1 MNSDRP
7 DEQTPHNPVPPDPVP
22 HDLVPHDP
30 VPPVPAPL
38 DPDSAEAFAAELEA
52 LGFVPPDPDEPPP
65 LDLWGAVGDVLP
77 WGTMLLLLSWGVMF
91 VLLGMHHVLDDSE
104 SLVAWGANATHMLP
118 RELVWRLLSS
128 TFVHAGM
135 AHLFFNAVT
144 LLVLGPAVERIFA
157 RWGFWI
163 VYVLGGATASYASMA
178 YRESRSAA
186 LSLSVGGS
194 GAIFALGGALLVV
207 VFRLRHQLATAK
219 ARALVASLLYLIA
232 PGFAAGYANPGTD
245 NVAHAAGLL
254 SGALLGA
261 LLPTD
266 ARLGGRGPN
275 ALHRVLATACALA
288 LAASL
293 ALAIRTGLRTG

>member
-1 MNSDRP
+1 MTTDSPGSPQEPRP
-7 DEQTPHNPVPPDPVP
+7 VH
-22 HDLVPHDP
+22 
-30 VPPVPAPL
+30 PAAPEH

-52 LGFVPPDPDEPPP
+52 LGYVPPDPDEPPP
-65 LDLWGAVGDVLP
+65 LDLWAAVGDVLP
-77 WGTMLLLLSWGVMF
+77 WGTMFLLLSWGVMF
-91 VLLGMHHVLDDSE
+91 VLLGVHHAFGDSDA
-104 SLVAWGANATHMLP
+104 LLAWGANATYQAP
-118 RELVWRLLSS
+118 RESAWRLLSS
-128 TFVHAGM
+128 TFLHSGA
-135 AHLFFNAVT
+135 AHVFFNSFT

-163 VYVLGGATASYASMA
+163 VFVAGGACASLASMVWRQSHA
-178 YRESRSAA
+178 PAV
-186 LSLSVGGS
+186 SLSVGGS

-207 VFRLRHQLATAK
+207 VYRLRHRLATAR

-261 LLPTD
+261 VLPID
-266 ARLGGRGPN
+266 ARLAGRGPGPLVR
-275 ALHRVLATACALA
+275 ALAVACGLA

-293 ALAIRTGLRTG
+293 AIAVRSGLANG